1 MIREATACV
10 LEDYDTDVTSVT
22 PEEMEEVAVYLETL
36 SQRENLNL
44 YANQEK
50 P

>member
-1 MIREATACV
+1 MEIAVAMIREATACV
-10 LEDYDTDVTSVT
+10 LEDYDTDVT
-22 PEEMEEVAVYLETL
+22 EEVAVYLETL
-36 SQRENLNL
+36 SQRENLNY